1 MGVMAPPTP
10 FPGLASAL
18 RAARKARGLTQ
29 EDFSGVSSRTYMSS
43 LERGLK
49 SPTFEKLTALSE
61 ALGIHPLTLLTL
73 AFMQGKHGESL
84 RALQARVQREL
95 DSLQKS

>member
-1 MGVMAPPTP
+1 
-10 FPGLASAL
+10 LASAL